1 MRAIVLASLETA
13 PSLDVV
19 AVTGSEAEAIDLLS
33 DGRLDIVLLD
43 GEADRLP
50 ALVHRVEAL
59 AGTSSA
65 RIVCFVS
72 SGDAR
77 RIGALLRAGAES
89 CVATSVAPDDLATV
103 VREASRGTIFHA
115 PPTSLDLGISE
126 APAPLVSGLTHREL
140 EVLTLAAGGS
150 REQADR
156 AAPLGDAED
165 DQVPLVQR
173 LPQARRVEPHRGDA
187 PGAAPRAA
195 AGRRPRRRRLT
206 RGPHGSHQT
215 PPRTV
220 PGRAIGCLAANSSSR
235 HSPARGDVRPG
246 TVRAPRV
253 TRFGGAAVRVSVR
266 GTQTRKRRAPSRR
279 ALLGAWHRICRAP
292 LGRREARQAC
302 AGAGCPA

>member
-1 MRAIVLASLETA
+1 MESPTLPGIDPGIVPARRTRRAERLLVLMDDTLMRAIVLASLETA

-33 DGRLDIVLLD
+33 DGRLDIVLVD

-115 PPTSLDLGISE
+115 PPTSLDQRHLRG
-126 APAPLVSGLTHREL
+126 
-140 EVLTLAAGGS
+140 AGAVG
-150 REQADR
+150 
-156 AAPLGDAED
+156 
-165 DQVPLVQR
+165 
-173 LPQARRVEPHRGDA
+173 
-187 PGAAPRAA
+187 
-195 AGRRPRRRRLT
+195 
-206 RGPHGSHQT
+206 
-215 PPRTV
+215 
-220 PGRAIGCLAANSSSR
+220 
-235 HSPARGDVRPG
+235 
-246 TVRAPRV
+246 VRAH
-253 TRFGGAAVRVSVR
+253 TS
-266 GTQTRKRRAPSRR
+266 
-279 ALLGAWHRICRAP
+279 
-292 LGRREARQAC
+292 
-302 AGAGCPA
+302 

>member
-1 MRAIVLASLETA
+1 MESPTLPGIDPGIVPARRTRRAERLLVLMDDTLMRAIVLASLETA

-115 PPTSLDLGISE
+115 PPTSLDHGMSE

-140 EVLTLAAGGS
+140 EVLTLAAEGLANK
-150 REQADR
+150 QIA
-156 AAPLGDAED
+156 
-165 DQVPLVQR
+165 QR
-173 LPQARRVEPHRGDA
+173 LWVTPKTIKFHLSNVFRKLDVSNRTEATRQAQRLGLLQVGGR
-187 PGAAPRAA
+187 GAA
-195 AGRRPRRRRLT
+195 
-206 RGPHGSHQT
+206 
-215 PPRTV
+215 
-220 PGRAIGCLAANSSSR
+220 
-235 HSPARGDVRPG
+235 D
-246 TVRAPRV
+246 
-253 TRFGGAAVRVSVR
+253 
-266 GTQTRKRRAPSRR
+266 
-279 ALLGAWHRICRAP
+279 
-292 LGRREARQAC
+292 
-302 AGAGCPA
+302 